1 MELRRRRDAVPL
13 PTSRHDGRITNF
25 ADSFCERL
33 EPLRSQLKLCRIR
46 RENSR
51 IHDAQGDVLLIGR
64 ENFDFDRRL
73 LQGVSAVVCAGL
85 AEIPAMQRIEA
96 DIYAEGDLRIGEG
109 TAIRAGLSSGDVTLE
124 RNSAILRWLHSH
136 GKACLRQGASAYG
149 RLSAGHALM
158 LAPGCVFER
167 LHAPRIITE
176 FIDEQRSLDAAE
188 DLQQIDNR
196 RSDGANAFDASRP
209 RLRVQGDFVLPAG
222 ETMYS
227 NVIATGEVRIAT
239 GAHLFGSAKSY
250 GSTIV
255 EQSARIEGGLIS
267 AGTVYLESDSFV
279 AGPISAEKDVRISRG
294 SQIGAVSAPATV
306 SANHIII
313 AVGCQLHGT
322 VWAHAEGRIEA

>member
-1 MELRRRRDAVPL
+1 
-13 PTSRHDGRITNF
+13 
-25 ADSFCERL
+25 
-33 EPLRSQLKLCRIR
+33 
-46 RENSR
+46 
-51 IHDAQGDVLLIGR
+51 
-64 ENFDFDRRL
+64 
-73 LQGVSAVVCAGL
+73 
-85 AEIPAMQRIEA
+85 
-96 DIYAEGDLRIGEG
+96 
-109 TAIRAGLSSGDVTLE
+109 
-124 RNSAILRWLHSH
+124 
-136 GKACLRQGASAYG
+136 
-149 RLSAGHALM
+149 M

-306 SANHIII
+306 SANHIIF

-322 VWAHAEGRIEA
+322 VWAHAEGRIEG